1 MLKELIKQWVEMI
14 FLDFLFSLE
23 WTVLTLKIHGIECG
37 HAGILKTNM
46 DKELKLLLKTNLE
59 T

>member
-1 MLKELIKQWVEMI
+1 MVEMI
-14 FLDFLFSLE
+14 FLDFLFSLQ
-23 WTVLTLKIHGIECG
+23 WTLLTLKIHGIECG
-37 HAGILKTNM
+37 HAEILKTNM